1 MLACNCTQ
9 IWQEKKLPRAE
20 CFWVFSPCTTVIIQR
35 HLERNQLS
43 VVGVLKASE
52 SRLRLLIFVN
62 ADEILSSI
70 TSLFVRED
78 QKAFHSRL
86 RLIWVSLIILE
97 FDSHVTCTKDILSA
111 SRSLFSLQISFQG
124 DRVEIVYKYMTKYY
138 FTTSCANSP
147 LLLTSYIHV
156 EIKYK

>member
-1 MLACNCTQ
+1 MLSS
-9 IWQEKKLPRAE
+9 
-20 CFWVFSPCTTVIIQR
+20 FSPCTTVIIQR

-86 RLIWVSLIILE
+86 RLI
-97 FDSHVTCTKDILSA
+97 
-111 SRSLFSLQISFQG
+111 
-124 DRVEIVYKYMTKYY
+124 
-138 FTTSCANSP
+138 
-147 LLLTSYIHV
+147 
-156 EIKYK
+156 